1 MGKQVALRVAADDGD
16 LAQARALLEQ
26 GCDVNENC
34 PGCGFEGMTPLIIS
48 VLIGHVKLVR
58 LFLDHGADM
67 EIADNDGGTAL
78 MVSAQKGSMKIVRL
92 LVGRGANVRTHA
104 DPSASVGTALIFAAG
119 GGHLEVCR
127 YLLANGAKA
136 KDTNAWGK
144 TAREEARRLFFRSND
159 NEAQVIQLLTEAEN
173 AEEAEEFE
181 REGRDD
187 GDDDDD
193 GMPPLGGSAAAAADG
208 DGDNADGDDDDD
220 DEDYVRPV
228 VNVIESAKQ
237 LYRERKAAYAAKKAA
252 GIIVDTAA
260 SNPPI

>member
-193 GMPPLGGSAAAAADG
+193 
-208 DGDNADGDDDDD
+208 DDDDD